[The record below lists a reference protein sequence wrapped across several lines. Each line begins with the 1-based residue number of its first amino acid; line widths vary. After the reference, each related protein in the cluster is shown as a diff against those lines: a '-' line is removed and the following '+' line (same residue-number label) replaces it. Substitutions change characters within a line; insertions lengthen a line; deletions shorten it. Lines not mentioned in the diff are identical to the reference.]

1 MEQYNKI
8 GYSSSGITHVKN
20 FIHESDLETLTSYLR
35 STYGFGNFYSD
46 QIDSDIVKEMLVSYQ
61 KAAYA
66 EVLSNYSDPY
76 DIKMLEEPR
85 QPAHLTKWD
94 MLIGESMSV
103 HSDAETP
110 SGLPAIAGGFYRYN
124 ITAIAYLTDK
134 YLGGEIMFPE
144 FDNLK
149 IKPKAGD
156 LLLFPSRYRHCIS
169 KLVSGDRY
177 TMPMFFGFDVEDS
190 IDVEMVFPPR
200 EEGKN
205 PSDILFFE

>member
-20 FIHESDLETLTSYLR
+20 FIHESDLEILTPYLR

-61 KAAYA
+61 AAA
-66 EVLSNYSDPY
+66 HVEVLSNYSEPY
-76 DIKMLEEPR
+76 GIKMLEEPR
-85 QPAHLTKWD
+85 RPAHLTKWD
-94 MLIGESMSV
+94 MLVGQSMPV

-124 ITAIAYLTDK
+124 ITAIAYLTDE
-134 YLGGEIMFPE
+134 YLGGEIVFPE

-149 IKPKAGD
+149 IKPRAGD
-156 LLLFPSRYRHCIS
+156 LLLFPSRYRHCIDN
-169 KLVSGDRY
+169 LVSGDRY

-190 IDVEMVFPPR
+190 IDPELASPSIK
-200 EEGKN
+200 EGKD

>member
-8 GYSSSGITHVKN
+8 GYSRAGITHVKN
-20 FIHESDLETLTSYLR
+20 FIHGSDLYTLASYLR
-35 STYGFGNFYSD
+35 NVYGFGNFYSD
-46 QIDSDIVKEMLVSYQ
+46 QIDSDIVKEMLVSCQ
-61 KAAYA
+61 EAAYA
-66 EVLSNYSDPY
+66 EVLSNYSEPY
-76 DIKMLEEPR
+76 GIKMLEEPR
-85 QPAHLTKWD
+85 QPAHLVKWD

-110 SGLPAIAGGFYRYN
+110 SRLPAIAGGFYRYN
-124 ITAIAYLTDK
+124 ITAIAYITDE
-134 YLGGEIMFPE
+134 YLGGEIAFPE

-156 LLLFPSRYRHCIS
+156 LLMFPSRYRHCIHH
-169 KLVSGDRY
+169 LVSGDRY

-190 IDVEMVFPPR
+190 IDPKLATPSI
-200 EEGKN
+200 EEGQN